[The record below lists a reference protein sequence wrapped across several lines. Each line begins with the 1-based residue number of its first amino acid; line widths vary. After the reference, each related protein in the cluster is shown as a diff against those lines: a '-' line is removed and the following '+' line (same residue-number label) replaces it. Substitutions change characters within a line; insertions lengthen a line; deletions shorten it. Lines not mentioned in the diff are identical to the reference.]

1 MPIYRLLQRSSFGPD
16 EIKII
21 VSAYERACEEIK
33 LTDRADPRSEQVA
46 AKVFRIAQTGERD
59 PQIICERA
67 VRHLMDSK
75 R

>member
-1 MPIYRLLQRSSFGPD
+1 MPIYRLLERSSFGPD

-21 VSAYERACEEIK
+21 VSAYERACQEIK
-33 LTDRADPRSEQVA
+33 LTNRADLPTEQVA
-46 AKVFRIAQTGERD
+46 ARVFRIAQTGERD

-67 VRHLMDSK
+67 VRHLVDGK